1 MPTHGTDT
9 TVSQRIS
16 IQHRCEYVTVRL
28 FALIARA
35 LPQRAALAFGR
46 GLGTFVCRIWG
57 RRRRIAQE
65 NLRRAY
71 KGALSEAEIARI
83 ARETFQ
89 TMGQT
94 AVETFR
100 FGRTRPDDLVS
111 RVDGD
116 LSVLQAAMEGG
127 RGAVLVSGHYG
138 NWEVFGA
145 WIRALGF
152 EIDVVVKPMRNP
164 LVDAFYNRCRA
175 AMGVGVIHTQ
185 VATKQIVRSLAKRRF
200 VAILADQYTGAEGI
214 DVEFFGWPASTPRGP
229 AALALRFGCPI
240 LSGVMVQSPE
250 GRFSTVIDG
259 PIVYDATGDTEH
271 DVRAITQ
278 ELTTRLERNIRSNPG
293 QWLWTHRRWRD

>member
-1 MPTHGTDT
+1 M
-9 TVSQRIS
+9 
-16 IQHRCEYVTVRL
+16 RL
-28 FALIARA
+28 FAFVARV
-35 LPQRAALAFGR
+35 LPRRAALACGR
-46 GLGTFVCRIWG
+46 GLGSFICRIWG
-57 RRRRIAQE
+57 RRRRIAQD

-71 KGALSEAEIARI
+71 GGALSEAEIARI
-83 ARETFQ
+83 ARQTFQ

-94 AVETFR
+94 AVETLR
-100 FGRTRPDDLVS
+100 FGRTRPDDLLA
-111 RVDGD
+111 RVEGNPA
-116 LSVLQAAMEGG
+116 VLHEAMKAGK
-127 RGAVLVSGHYG
+127 GAVLVSGHFG

-164 LVDAFYNRCRA
+164 LVDSFYNQCRA

-214 DVEFFGWPASTPRGP
+214 DVEFFGRPASTPRGP

-250 GRFSTVIDG
+250 GRFSTLIDG
-259 PIVYDATGDTEH
+259 PIEYDATGDTER

-278 ELTTRLERNIRSNPG
+278 ELTTRLERNIRGNPG

>member
-1 MPTHGTDT
+1 MTLK
-9 TVSQRIS
+9 
-16 IQHRCEYVTVRL
+16 HRCEYAAVRV
-28 FALIARA
+28 FAFVARV
-35 LPQRAALAFGR
+35 LPRRIALAFGR
-46 GLGTFVCRIWG
+46 GIGTLVCRLWRQ
-57 RRRRIAQE
+57 RRTIAHD
-65 NLRRAY
+65 NVARAY
-71 KGALSEAEIARI
+71 GDTLSDSEINGIVRQ
-83 ARETFQ
+83 TFR

-100 FGRTRPDDLVS
+100 FDRTDPEALLK

-116 LSVLQAAMEGG
+116 PTVLREAME
-127 RGAVLVSGHYG
+127 RQKGAVLVSGHFG

-185 VATKQIVRSLAKRRF
+185 VATKGIVRSLAKKRF

-214 DVEFFGWPASTPRGP
+214 DVEFFGRPASTPRGP
-229 AALALRFGCPI
+229 ATLALRFDCPI
-240 LSGVMVQSPE
+240 LSGVLEQYQN
-250 GRFSTVIDG
+250 GQFSTFIDG
-259 PIVYDATGDTEH
+259 PIVYDATGDTER

-278 ELTTRLERNIRSNPG
+278 ELTTRLEQHIRRSPG